1 MSGYRLRPSA
11 EADMEAIWEY
21 TCRAWPADQADRYID
36 DLFDAFELLGGSL
49 GLGQEAFAVA
59 VAAGY
64 RRLRVGHHLV
74 LYRSAGEGTVDIVRV
89 LHEKSDVVRH
99 LGEE

>member
-11 EADMEAIWEY
+11 EADMDAIWEY
-21 TCRAWPADQADRYID
+21 SCRTWSADQADRYID
-36 DLFDAFELLGGSL
+36 DLFDAFELLGEAP
-49 GLGQEAFAVA
+49 GLGQEAFA

-74 LYRSAGEGTVDIVRV
+74 FYRSAGVGAVDIVRV
-89 LHEKSDVVRH
+89 LHEKSDVSRH